1 MYRVIN
7 HISALRCTGHLQ
19 PFTYEWVK
27 SGYVL
32 SLTGQACKIKKTSL
46 KEKTGCTGIVT
57 QSVFL
62 MLKPLKSF
70 Y

>member
-7 HISALRCTGHLQ
+7 HISALRCIDHLQ

-46 KEKTGCTGIVT
+46 KENGLHRNSYPKCIFNAKT
-57 QSVFL
+57 
-62 MLKPLKSF
+62 P
-70 Y
+70 